1 MLGALAAAAAL
12 LLVGSG
18 LAKLRA
24 PAPVARTL
32 VVLLPALGR
41 RRRRL
46 PALARVLGAA
56 ELAVGTAVLAF
67 GGVLPF
73 ALLAAAY
80 VAFAGVAIRLR
91 TGDRAVPCGCFGRV
105 DAPVG
110 AAHIVLTAGCAAVA
124 AAAATG
130 SVGPAGGLLEHSA
143 FVAAVGLAQVVLLAW
158 LGYLAI
164 TALPAL
170 TGLTRE
176 V

>member
-18 LAKLRA
+18 VAKLRS
-24 PAPVARTL
+24 PAPVAQTL

-46 PALARVLGAA
+46 PALARVLGTA
-56 ELAVGTAVLAF
+56 ELAVGTAALAA
-67 GGVLPF
+67 GGRGPF
-73 ALLAAAY
+73 ALLAAGY
-80 VAFAGVAIRLR
+80 LAFAAVAIRLR
-91 TGDRAVPCGCFGRV
+91 TGRPAVPCGCFGRV

-110 AAHIVLTAGCAAVA
+110 AAHIVLNVGCAGVAMA
-124 AAAATG
+124 AAAG
-130 SVGPAGGLLEHSA
+130 SVGPLGGLLGSSA
-143 FVAAVGLAQVVLLAW
+143 FVATVGLAQVVLLAW

-170 TGLTRE
+170 AGLTRE

>member
-18 LAKLRA
+18 LAKLRS
-24 PAPVARTL
+24 PAPVAQTL
-32 VVLLPALGR
+32 VALVPVLAR

-46 PALARVLGAA
+46 PALARVLGGA
-56 ELAVGTAVLAF
+56 ELAVGTAVLAV
-67 GGVLPF
+67 GGRVPF
-73 ALLAAAY
+73 ACLAASY
-80 VAFAGVAIRLR
+80 LAFAAVAIRLR
-91 TGDRAVPCGCFGRV
+91 TGNRAVPCGCFGRV

-110 AAHIVLTAGCAAVA
+110 AAHIVLNAVAAGVA
-124 AAAATG
+124 AAAAAG
-130 SVGPAGGLLEHSA
+130 SVGPLGGFLGPSA
-143 FVAAVGLAQVVLLAW
+143 FVAAVGLTQVVLLAW